1 MLDIREM
8 NFACHSGEQPIS
20 TGLTFILSV
29 ISQEA
34 DQIPS
39 LIVQPVGNCVTLSIH
54 GFWLLTQQ
62 NSAYSLFPL
71 KEHRLVQPYYRQA
84 EH

>member
-8 NFACHSGEQPIS
+8 NFAYHSGEQPIS

-29 ISQEA
+29 LSQEA

-39 LIVQPVGNCVTLSIH
+39 LIVDPVGNCVTLPIH
-54 GFWLLTQQ
+54 
-62 NSAYSLFPL
+62 SY
-71 KEHRLVQPYYRQA
+71 
-84 EH
+84 